1 MLMSKFDFKE
11 IRLSTIDTCRS
22 LPGLEKT
29 ELIEEVLDDYYWTV
43 DLQSPVRIQR
53 HYRELFTKL
62 VKDFGH

>member
-11 IRLSTIDTCRS
+11 IRLSTLDTCRC